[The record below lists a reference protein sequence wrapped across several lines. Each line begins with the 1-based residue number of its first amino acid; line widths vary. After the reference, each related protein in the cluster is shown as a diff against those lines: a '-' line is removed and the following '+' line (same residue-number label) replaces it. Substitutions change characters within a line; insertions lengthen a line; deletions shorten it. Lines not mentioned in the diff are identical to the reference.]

1 MTSALD
7 KLPPK
12 RRVFVEAY
20 CGEAAGNATE
30 AARIA
35 RYAHPSQ
42 QGHRLLRNAQ
52 VQAALAELTA
62 PERNRRVATREE
74 RLAFYTGV
82 MEDPAQQTKDRL
94 KAAELLGKV
103 GGDFVVKVE
112 VETKNVPAS
121 REEALARLEELRSK
135 LKEGA

>member
-1 MTSALD
+1 M
-7 KLPPK
+7 KLTEK
-12 RRVFVEAY
+12 RQRFVEAY
-20 CGEAAGNATE
+20 LGPAMGNATE

-35 RYAHPSQ
+35 KYAHPGQ
-42 QGHRLLRNAQ
+42 QGHRLLKDVHVSSAIKKG
-52 VQAALAELTA
+52 LAKVRSGA
-62 PERNRRVATREE
+62 IADREE
-74 RLAFYTGV
+74 RLAFYSEV
-82 MEDPAQQTKDRL
+82 MRSEEHAAKDRL